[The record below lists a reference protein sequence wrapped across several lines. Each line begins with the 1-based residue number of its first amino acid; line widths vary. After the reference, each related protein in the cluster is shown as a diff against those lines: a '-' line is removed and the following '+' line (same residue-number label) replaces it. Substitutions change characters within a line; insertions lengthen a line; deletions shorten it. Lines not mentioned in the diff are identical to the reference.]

1 MYMYMTH
8 WHTHTRYNKFTNMG
22 VDLILMGYNTYQQV
36 ETIFM
41 TENNIIVYDRHYE
54 MYELRFAGMIKWI
67 VVWIHNYCTH

>member
-1 MYMYMTH
+1 
-8 WHTHTRYNKFTNMG
+8 MG

-54 MYELRFAGMIKWI
+54 MYELRFAGMIK
-67 VVWIHNYCTH
+67 